1 MKYQNDNQ
9 RKDVNI
15 ETNSCNHNEETTK
28 RLKRRAGNF
37 RDSCEWP
44 NFFLVK
50 GEMAFLFLENRDFI
64 RSREP

>member
-1 MKYQNDNQ
+1 MSTLKQIRQ
-9 RKDVNI
+9 
-15 ETNSCNHNEETTK
+15 CNHNEETTK
-28 RLKRRAGNF
+28 TLKRRAANF

-50 GEMAFLFLENRDFI
+50 CEMACLFLENRDFI